1 VREEEIMIYDNE
13 ARSLCARERADL
25 LASEMRRAR
34 RLTPEEAGYPSWTR
48 LAAELLRRAERRLGR
63 RNDYHAPAY
72 DA

>member
-1 VREEEIMIYDNE
+1 MIYPDNE
-13 ARSLCARERADL
+13 ARSLFARERADL
-25 LASEMRRAR
+25 LATEMRRAR

-63 RNDYHAPAY
+63 RKDYHAPAY

>member
-1 VREEEIMIYDNE
+1 MIYDNE
-13 ARSLCARERADL
+13 ARSLFARERAAL

-34 RLTPEEAGYPSWTR
+34 RLTPEEAGYPIWSR

-63 RNDYHAPAY
+63 GKDYDAPAY